1 MFNLFQSLTPINYL
15 KYETLLELISEF
27 STAVEYKI
35 SLHKSVVS
43 NKKVSEIE
51 IRKTIPF
58 AVASKK

>member
-1 MFNLFQSLTPINYL
+1 MFNLFQLLTPINYL
-15 KYETLLELISEF
+15 KYETLLELIREF
-27 STAVEYKI
+27 STGVEYKI

-58 AVASKK
+58 AVATKK